1 MALSGFI
8 CHDNYL
14 AKIKK
19 LSDEEVG
26 RLFRALMIYHAT
38 GEEVEIEGREWLAF
52 DFIKEDIDT
61 AEKVH
66 DEKCKRNQKIRLDA
80 IENERQRTLTN
91 VNERNEEVTDD
102 NESQR
107 TLTYKE
113 KEKEKEKNIKDK
125 NKEKEKERENQER
138 FDRFWSAYPRKEN
151 KPAARRAFDKLKV
164 DDELL
169 RTMLEA
175 IEKQKGTAQ
184 WQEDGGHFIPHPAT
198 WLNGNRW
205 EDVVQRGSP
214 GKTVVAQN
222 YSQRDYGDED
232 EEAFRRMLE
241 MEGV

>member
-1 MALSGFI
+1 MKDKKGAVYVPIYLEWLDTTQDLTPEEKGNLIDAVICYASGQEYEHLLTGGTKIAFRFLKGQVDRNREI
-8 CHDNYL
+8 SEKRSAAGSITDQNGSNE
-14 AKIKK
+14 IKK
-19 LSDEEVG
+19 DQNGSN
-26 RLFRALMIYHAT
+26 
-38 GEEVEIEGREWLAF
+38 EIKTEQIGTKLP
-52 DFIKEDIDT
+52 
-61 AEKVH
+61 
-66 DEKCKRNQKIRLDA
+66 
-80 IENERQRTLTN
+80 
-91 VNERNEEVTDD
+91 
-102 NESQR
+102 
-107 TLTYKE
+107 KE
-113 KEKEKEKNIKDK
+113 KEKEKEKKE
-125 NKEKEKERENQER
+125 EKEKQRENQER

-164 DDELL
+164 DDGLL

>member
-26 RLFRALMIYHAT
+26 RLFRALMLYHAT
-38 GEEVEIEGREWLAF
+38 GEEVEIEGRECLAF
-52 DFIKEDIDT
+52 DFIKEDIDA
-61 AEKVH
+61 AEKAH
-66 DEKCKRNQKIRLDA
+66 DEKCKRNQKIRMDA
-80 IENERQRTLTN
+80 IENERQRTSTN
-91 VNERNEEVTDD
+91 VNERNEEVTND

-164 DDELL
+164 DDGLL

-205 EDVVQRGSP
+205 EDVVQRGSH